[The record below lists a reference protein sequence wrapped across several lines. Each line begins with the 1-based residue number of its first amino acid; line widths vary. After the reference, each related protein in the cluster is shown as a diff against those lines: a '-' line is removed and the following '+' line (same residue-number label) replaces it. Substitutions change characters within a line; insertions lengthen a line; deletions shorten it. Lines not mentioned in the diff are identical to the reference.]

1 MPVGRWKRTVKVL
14 GLIALMLFAAAG
26 GWCVGRVSVE
36 KDVQAVIA
44 EASTGEVDAIAAF
57 RTEREQLRAMQKAQL
72 NEIVHSD
79 ASEAEIAALAQRQ
92 LMDICSRE
100 EHELTLEGLLALRGF
115 DDPLVTVQSDSA
127 NVLLR
132 TQMVTQQECSIILD
146 LVCRETGVQSG
157 NVKII
162 PIN

>member
-1 MPVGRWKRTVKVL
+1 MAALRLGRITK
-14 GLIALMLFAAAG
+14 AAG
-26 GWCVGRVSVE
+26 VIVLALTMAAGWWMGRSSV
-36 KDVQAVIA
+36 DVPVAPVNAAVQ
-44 EASTGEVDAIAAF
+44 EEDAVAAF

-72 NEIVHSD
+72 NEIVHGD
-79 ASEAEIAALAQRQ
+79 GTEAEIAALAQRQ
-92 LMDICSRE
+92 LMELCSRE
-100 EHELTLEGLLALRGF
+100 EHELTLEGLLTLRGF
-115 DDPLVTVQSDSA
+115 DDPVVTVQSDSV

-132 TQMVTQQECSIILD
+132 AELVTQKECSVILD

>member
-1 MPVGRWKRTVKVL
+1 MRRWNRAVRIL
-14 GLIALMLFAAAG
+14 GVIALMLMATAG
-26 GWCVGRVSVE
+26 GWCAGRSSVE
-36 KDVQAVIA
+36 RGVQAVVA
-44 EASTGEVDAIAAF
+44 EASTGEEDAIATF
-57 RTEREQLRAMQKAQL
+57 RLEREQLRAMQKAQL
-72 NEIVHSD
+72 NEIIHSD

-92 LMDICSRE
+92 LMEICSRE
-100 EHELTLEGLLALRGF
+100 EHELTLEGLLAIRGF
-115 DDPLVTVQSDSA
+115 DDPLVTVQSDSV

-132 TQMVTQQECSIILD
+132 TQAVTQQECSIILD

>member
-1 MPVGRWKRTVKVL
+1 MRRWNRAVRIL
-14 GLIALMLFAAAG
+14 GVIALMLMATAG
-26 GWCVGRVSVE
+26 GWCAGRSSVE
-36 KDVQAVIA
+36 EGAQAVVA
-44 EASTGEVDAIAAF
+44 EASTGEKDAIATF
-57 RTEREQLRAMQKAQL
+57 RMEREQLRAMQKAQL
-72 NEIVHSD
+72 NEIVHGD
-79 ASEAEIAALAQRQ
+79 GTEAEIASLAQRQ
-92 LMDICSRE
+92 LIELCSRE

-115 DDPLVTVQSDSA
+115 DDPVVTVQSDSV

-132 TQMVTQQECSIILD
+132 REIVTQQECSVILD

>member
-1 MPVGRWKRTVKVL
+1 MAALRLGRIKRTV
-14 GLIALMLFAAAG
+14 GLIALSLAMAAAG
-26 GWCVGRVSVE
+26 WWMGRSSVNVPVAPVNAA
-36 KDVQAVIA
+36 VQEEDAVA
-44 EASTGEVDAIAAF
+44 TF

-72 NEIVHSD
+72 NEIVHDD
-79 ASEAEIAALAQRQ
+79 ATEAEIAALAQRQ
-92 LMDICSRE
+92 LMELCSRE
-100 EHELTLEGLLALRGF
+100 EHELTLEGLLTRRGF
-115 DDPLVTVQSDSA
+115 DDPVVTVQSDSV

-132 TQMVTQQECSIILD
+132 AELVTQQECSVILD

>member
-1 MPVGRWKRTVKVL
+1 MGRWTKTA
-14 GLIALMLFAAAG
+14 GLVALSLVMAAAG
-26 GWCVGRVSVE
+26 WYAGRNSVDVPASAVPVSVPE
-36 KDVQAVIA
+36 QEMDAV
-44 EASTGEVDAIAAF
+44 TAF

-72 NEIVHSD
+72 NEIVHGD
-79 ASEAEIAALAQRQ
+79 GTEAEIAALAQRQ
-92 LMDICSRE
+92 LMEMCSRE
-100 EHELTLEGLLALRGF
+100 EHELTLEGLLTLRGF
-115 DDPLVTVQSDSA
+115 DDPVVTVQSDSV

-132 TQMVTQQECSIILD
+132 TELVTQQECSVILD

>member
-1 MPVGRWKRTVKVL
+1 MAARRLDRIKRAV
-14 GLIALMLFAAAG
+14 GLIVLSLAMAAVGWFAGRSSVDVPVAPVNAA
-26 GWCVGRVSVE
+26 
-36 KDVQAVIA
+36 VQEEDAV
-44 EASTGEVDAIAAF
+44 AAF

-72 NEIVHSD
+72 NEIVHGD
-79 ASEAEIAALAQRQ
+79 GSELEIAALAQRQ
-92 LMDICSRE
+92 LMELCSRE
-100 EHELTLEGLLALRGF
+100 EHELTLEGLLTLRGF
-115 DDPLVTVQSDSA
+115 DDPVVTVQSDSV

-132 TQMVTQQECSIILD
+132 AELVTQQECSVILD

>member
-1 MPVGRWKRTVKVL
+1 MAALRLGRITK
-14 GLIALMLFAAAG
+14 AAG
-26 GWCVGRVSVE
+26 VIVLALTMAAGWWMGRSSV
-36 KDVQAVIA
+36 DVPVAPVNAAVQ
-44 EASTGEVDAIAAF
+44 EEDAVAAF

-72 NEIVHSD
+72 NEIVHGD
-79 ASEAEIAALAQRQ
+79 GSELEIAALAQRQ
-92 LMDICSRE
+92 LMELCSRE
-100 EHELTLEGLLALRGF
+100 EHELTLEGLLTLRGF
-115 DDPLVTVQSDSA
+115 DDPVVTVQSDSV

-132 TQMVTQQECSIILD
+132 SELVTQQECSVILD

>member
-1 MPVGRWKRTVKVL
+1 MAALRLGRITK
-14 GLIALMLFAAAG
+14 AAG
-26 GWCVGRVSVE
+26 VIVLALTMAAGWWMGRSSV
-36 KDVQAVIA
+36 DVPVAPVNAAVQ
-44 EASTGEVDAIAAF
+44 EEDAVAAF

-72 NEIVHSD
+72 NEIVHGD
-79 ASEAEIAALAQRQ
+79 GSEPEIAALAQRQ
-92 LMDICSRE
+92 LMELCSRE
-100 EHELTLEGLLALRGF
+100 EHELTLEGLLTLRGF
-115 DDPLVTVQSDSA
+115 DDPVVTVQSDSV

-132 TQMVTQQECSIILD
+132 AELVTQKECSVILD

>member
-1 MPVGRWKRTVKVL
+1 MAALRLGRITKAAGVIVL
-14 GLIALMLFAAAG
+14 ALTMAAAG
-26 GWCVGRVSVE
+26 LWMGRSSV
-36 KDVQAVIA
+36 DVPVAPVNAAVQ
-44 EASTGEVDAIAAF
+44 EEDAVAAF

-72 NEIVHSD
+72 NEIVHGD
-79 ASEAEIAALAQRQ
+79 GSEPEIAALAQRQ
-92 LMDICSRE
+92 LMELCSRE
-100 EHELTLEGLLALRGF
+100 EHELTLEGLLTLRGF
-115 DDPLVTVQSDSA
+115 DDPVVTVQSDSV

-132 TQMVTQQECSIILD
+132 TELVTQQECSVILD

>member
-1 MPVGRWKRTVKVL
+1 MAALRLGRITK
-14 GLIALMLFAAAG
+14 AAG
-26 GWCVGRVSVE
+26 VIVLALTMAAVGWWMGRS
-36 KDVQAVIA
+36 
-44 EASTGEVDAIAAF
+44 SVDAPVAPVNAAVQEDAVAAF

-72 NEIVHSD
+72 NEIVD
-79 ASEAEIAALAQRQ
+79 GDGSEPDIAALAQRQ
-92 LMDICSRE
+92 LMELCSRE
-100 EHELTLEGLLALRGF
+100 EHELTLEGLLTLRGF
-115 DDPLVTVQSDSA
+115 DDPVVTVQSDSV

-132 TQMVTQQECSIILD
+132 SELVTQQECSVILD

>member
-1 MPVGRWKRTVKVL
+1 MIVL
-14 GLIALMLFAAAG
+14 ALTMAAAG
-26 GWCVGRVSVE
+26 WWMGRSSV
-36 KDVQAVIA
+36 DVPVAPVNAAVQ
-44 EASTGEVDAIAAF
+44 EEDAVAAF

-72 NEIVHSD
+72 NEIVHGD
-79 ASEAEIAALAQRQ
+79 GTEAEIAALAQRQ
-92 LMDICSRE
+92 LMELCSRE
-100 EHELTLEGLLALRGF
+100 EHELTLEGLLTLRGF
-115 DDPLVTVQSDSA
+115 DDPVVTVQSDSV

-132 TQMVTQQECSIILD
+132 AELVTQQECSVILD

>member
-1 MPVGRWKRTVKVL
+1 MAARRLGRIKRAV
-14 GLIALMLFAAAG
+14 GLIALSLTMAAAG
-26 GWCVGRVSVE
+26 WWMGRNS
-36 KDVQAVIA
+36 
-44 EASTGEVDAIAAF
+44 VDAPAAPVNAAVREEDAVAAF

-72 NEIVHSD
+72 NEIVHGD
-79 ASEAEIAALAQRQ
+79 GTEAEIAALAQRR
-92 LMDICSRE
+92 LMELCSRE
-100 EHELTLEGLLALRGF
+100 EHELTLEGLLTLRGF
-115 DDPLVTVQSDSA
+115 DDPVVTVQSDSV

-132 TQMVTQQECSIILD
+132 TELVTQQECSVILD

>member
-1 MPVGRWKRTVKVL
+1 MAALRLGRITKAAGVIVL
-14 GLIALMLFAAAG
+14 ALTMAAAG
-26 GWCVGRVSVE
+26 WWMGRSSV
-36 KDVQAVIA
+36 DVPVAPVNAAVQ
-44 EASTGEVDAIAAF
+44 EEDAVAAF

-72 NEIVHSD
+72 NEIVHDD
-79 ASEAEIAALAQRQ
+79 ATEAEIAALAQRQ
-92 LMDICSRE
+92 LMELCSRE
-100 EHELTLEGLLALRGF
+100 EHEMTLEGLLALRGF
-115 DDPLVTVQSDSA
+115 DDPVVTVQSDSV

-132 TQMVTQQECSIILD
+132 TELVTQQECSVILD

>member
-1 MPVGRWKRTVKVL
+1 MAARRLGRIKGVV
-14 GLIALMLFAAAG
+14 GLIVLSMAMAAV
-26 GWCVGRVSVE
+26 GWWMGCSSVNVPVAPVNAA
-36 KDVQAVIA
+36 VQGEDAVA
-44 EASTGEVDAIAAF
+44 TF

-72 NEIVHSD
+72 NEIVHDD
-79 ASEAEIAALAQRQ
+79 ATEAEIAALAQRQ
-92 LMDICSRE
+92 LMELCSRE
-100 EHELTLEGLLALRGF
+100 EHELTLEGLLTLRGF
-115 DDPLVTVQSDSA
+115 DDPVVTVQSDSV

-132 TQMVTQQECSIILD
+132 AELVTQQECSVILD

>member
-1 MPVGRWKRTVKVL
+1 MAALRLGRITKAAGVIVL
-14 GLIALMLFAAAG
+14 ALTMAAAG
-26 GWCVGRVSVE
+26 WWMGRSSV
-36 KDVQAVIA
+36 DVPVAPVNAAVQ
-44 EASTGEVDAIAAF
+44 EEDAVAAF

-72 NEIVHSD
+72 NEIVD
-79 ASEAEIAALAQRQ
+79 GDGSEPDIAALAQRQ
-92 LMDICSRE
+92 LMELCSRE
-100 EHELTLEGLLALRGF
+100 EHELTLEGLLTLRGF
-115 DDPLVTVQSDSA
+115 DDPVVTVQSDSV

-132 TQMVTQQECSIILD
+132 AELVTQQECSVILD

>member
-1 MPVGRWKRTVKVL
+1 MAALRLGRITKAAGVIVL
-14 GLIALMLFAAAG
+14 ALTMAAAG
-26 GWCVGRVSVE
+26 WWMGRSSV
-36 KDVQAVIA
+36 DVPVAPVNAAVQ
-44 EASTGEVDAIAAF
+44 EDAVTAF

-72 NEIVHSD
+72 NEIVHGD
-79 ASEAEIAALAQRQ
+79 GTEAEIAALAQRQ
-92 LMDICSRE
+92 LMELCSRE
-100 EHELTLEGLLALRGF
+100 EHELTLEGLLTLRGF
-115 DDPLVTVQSDSA
+115 DDPVVTVQSDSV

-132 TQMVTQQECSIILD
+132 SELVTQQECSVILD

>member
-1 MPVGRWKRTVKVL
+1 MAALRLGRITK
-14 GLIALMLFAAAG
+14 AAG
-26 GWCVGRVSVE
+26 VIVLALTMAAGWWMGRSSV
-36 KDVQAVIA
+36 DVPVAPVNAAVQ
-44 EASTGEVDAIAAF
+44 EEDAVAAF

-72 NEIVHSD
+72 NEIVHGD
-79 ASEAEIAALAQRQ
+79 GSEPEIAALAQRQ
-92 LMDICSRE
+92 LMELCSRE
-100 EHELTLEGLLALRGF
+100 EHELTLEGLLTLRGF
-115 DDPLVTVQSDSA
+115 DDPVVTVQSDSV

-132 TQMVTQQECSIILD
+132 SELVTQQECSVILD

>member
-1 MPVGRWKRTVKVL
+1 MQLRFLGRMARAA
-14 GLIALMLFAAAG
+14 GIIALALAMAAAG
-26 GWCVGRVSVE
+26 WFAGRSSVDAPVAE
-36 KDVQAVIA
+36 VIA
-44 EASTGEVDAIAAF
+44 PASEEDAVTVF

-72 NEIVHSD
+72 NEIVHDD
-79 ASEAEIAALAQRQ
+79 ATEAEIAALAQRQ
-92 LMDICSRE
+92 LMELCSRE
-100 EHELTLEGLLALRGF
+100 EHELTLEGLLTLRGF
-115 DDPLVTVQSDSA
+115 DDPVITVQSDSV

-132 TQMVTQQECSIILD
+132 RELITQQECSIILD

>member
-1 MPVGRWKRTVKVL
+1 MAARRLDRIKRAV
-14 GLIALMLFAAAG
+14 GLIVLSLAMAAVGWFAGRSSVDVPVAPVNAA
-26 GWCVGRVSVE
+26 
-36 KDVQAVIA
+36 VQEEDAV
-44 EASTGEVDAIAAF
+44 AAF

-72 NEIVHSD
+72 NEIVHGD
-79 ASEAEIAALAQRQ
+79 GSEPEIAALAQRQ
-92 LMDICSRE
+92 LMELCSRE
-100 EHELTLEGLLALRGF
+100 EHELTLEGLLTLRGF
-115 DDPLVTVQSDSA
+115 DDPVVTVQSDSV

-132 TQMVTQQECSIILD
+132 AELVTQQECSVILD

>member
-1 MPVGRWKRTVKVL
+1 MATLRLGRITK
-14 GLIALMLFAAAG
+14 AAG
-26 GWCVGRVSVE
+26 VIVLALTMAAGWWMGRSSV
-36 KDVQAVIA
+36 DVPVAPVNAAVQ
-44 EASTGEVDAIAAF
+44 EEDAVAAF

-72 NEIVHSD
+72 NEIVHGD
-79 ASEAEIAALAQRQ
+79 GTEAEIAALAQRQ
-92 LMDICSRE
+92 LMELCSRE
-100 EHELTLEGLLALRGF
+100 EHELTLEGLLTLRGF
-115 DDPLVTVQSDSA
+115 DDPVVTVQSDSV

-132 TQMVTQQECSIILD
+132 AELVTQQECSVILD

>member
-1 MPVGRWKRTVKVL
+1 MPVLHMSRGMERWL
-14 GLIALMLFAAAG
+14 WIALALMLALGGGFIGRIRATVPAAE
-26 GWCVGRVSVE
+26 SVE
-36 KDVQAVIA
+36 AAV
-44 EASTGEVDAIAAF
+44 EEDAIAAF

-72 NEIVHSD
+72 NDLIHDSGT
-79 ASEAEIAALAQRQ
+79 EAEIAAMAQRQ
-92 LMDICSRE
+92 LLDLCGRE
-100 EHELTLEGLLALRGF
+100 EHEVTLEGLLALRGF
-115 DDPLVTVQSDSA
+115 DDPVVTVQSDSV

-132 TQMVTQQECSIILD
+132 REMVTQQECSVILD

>member
-1 MPVGRWKRTVKVL
+1 MAVRRLDRIKRAV
-14 GLIALMLFAAAG
+14 GLIALSLTMAAAG
-26 GWCVGRVSVE
+26 WWMGRSSV
-36 KDVQAVIA
+36 DMPVAPVNAAVQEDAV
-44 EASTGEVDAIAAF
+44 TAF

-72 NEIVHSD
+72 NEIVHGD
-79 ASEAEIAALAQRQ
+79 GTEAEIAALAQRQ
-92 LMDICSRE
+92 LMELCSRE
-100 EHELTLEGLLALRGF
+100 EHELTLEGLLTLRGF
-115 DDPLVTVQSDSA
+115 DDPVVTVQSDSV

-132 TQMVTQQECSIILD
+132 AELVTQQECSVILD

>member
-1 MPVGRWKRTVKVL
+1 MATLRLGRITK
-14 GLIALMLFAAAG
+14 AAG
-26 GWCVGRVSVE
+26 VIVLALTMAAVGWWMGRS
-36 KDVQAVIA
+36 
-44 EASTGEVDAIAAF
+44 SVDAPVAPVNAAVQEDAVAAF

-72 NEIVHSD
+72 NEIVHGD
-79 ASEAEIAALAQRQ
+79 GSEPEIAALAQRQ
-92 LMDICSRE
+92 LMELCSRE
-100 EHELTLEGLLALRGF
+100 EHELTLEGLLTLRGF
-115 DDPLVTVQSDSA
+115 DDPVVTVQSDSV

-132 TQMVTQQECSIILD
+132 AELVTQKECSVILD

>member
-1 MPVGRWKRTVKVL
+1 MAARRLGRIKGVV
-14 GLIALMLFAAAG
+14 GLIVLSLAMAAV
-26 GWCVGRVSVE
+26 GWWMGCSSVNVPVAPVNAA
-36 KDVQAVIA
+36 VQEEDAVA
-44 EASTGEVDAIAAF
+44 TF

-72 NEIVHSD
+72 NEIVHGD
-79 ASEAEIAALAQRQ
+79 GTEAEIAALAQRQ
-92 LMDICSRE
+92 LMEMCSRE
-100 EHELTLEGLLALRGF
+100 EHELTLEGLLTLRGF
-115 DDPLVTVQSDSA
+115 DDPVVTVQSDSV

-132 TQMVTQQECSIILD
+132 AELVTQQECSVILD

>member
-1 MPVGRWKRTVKVL
+1 MAALRLGRITKAAGVIVL
-14 GLIALMLFAAAG
+14 ALTMAAAG
-26 GWCVGRVSVE
+26 WWMGRSSV
-36 KDVQAVIA
+36 DVPVAPVNAAVQ
-44 EASTGEVDAIAAF
+44 EDAVTAF

-72 NEIVHSD
+72 NEIVHGD
-79 ASEAEIAALAQRQ
+79 GTEAEIAALAQRQ
-92 LMDICSRE
+92 LMELCSRE
-100 EHELTLEGLLALRGF
+100 EHELTLEGLLTLRGF
-115 DDPLVTVQSDSA
+115 DDPVVTVQSDSV

-132 TQMVTQQECSIILD
+132 REIVTQQECSVILD

>member
-1 MPVGRWKRTVKVL
+1 MRRFGKRAEWL
-14 GLIALMLFAAAG
+14 
-26 GWCVGRVSVE
+26 
-36 KDVQAVIA
+36 AVIA
-44 EASTGEVDAIAAF
+44 LALAMATAGWFAGARRADVPAGVTSSAPVEDVDAIAAF

-72 NEIVHSD
+72 NEILHDD
-79 ASEAEIAALAQRQ
+79 ATEAEIAGMAQRQ
-92 LMDICSRE
+92 LMDLCERE
-100 EHELTLEGLLALRGF
+100 EHELTLEGILKLRGF
-115 DDPLVTVQSDSA
+115 DDPVVTVQGDSV

-132 TQMVTQQECSIILD
+132 KQVVTQQECSVILD

>member
-1 MPVGRWKRTVKVL
+1 MAALRLGRITKAAGVIVL
-14 GLIALMLFAAAG
+14 ALTMAAAG
-26 GWCVGRVSVE
+26 WWMGRSSV
-36 KDVQAVIA
+36 DVPVAPVNAAVQ
-44 EASTGEVDAIAAF
+44 EDAVTAF

-72 NEIVHSD
+72 NEIVHGD
-79 ASEAEIAALAQRQ
+79 GTEAEIAALAQRQ
-92 LMDICSRE
+92 LMELCSRE
-100 EHELTLEGLLALRGF
+100 EHELTLEGLLTLRGF
-115 DDPLVTVQSDSA
+115 DDPVVTVQSDSV

-132 TQMVTQQECSIILD
+132 AELVTQQECSVILD

>member
-1 MPVGRWKRTVKVL
+1 MATLRLGRITK
-14 GLIALMLFAAAG
+14 AAG
-26 GWCVGRVSVE
+26 VIVLALTMAASGWWMGRSSV
-36 KDVQAVIA
+36 DVPVAPVNAAVQ
-44 EASTGEVDAIAAF
+44 EEDAVAAF

-72 NEIVHSD
+72 NEIVHGD
-79 ASEAEIAALAQRQ
+79 GSEPEIAALAQRQ
-92 LMDICSRE
+92 LMELCSRE
-100 EHELTLEGLLALRGF
+100 EHELTLEGLLTLRGF
-115 DDPLVTVQSDSA
+115 DDPVVTVQSDSV

-132 TQMVTQQECSIILD
+132 AELVNQQECSVILD

>member
-1 MPVGRWKRTVKVL
+1 MAALRLGRITK
-14 GLIALMLFAAAG
+14 AAG
-26 GWCVGRVSVE
+26 VIVLALTMAAGWWMGRSSV
-36 KDVQAVIA
+36 DVPVAPVNAAVQ
-44 EASTGEVDAIAAF
+44 EEDAVAAF

-72 NEIVHSD
+72 NEIVHGD
-79 ASEAEIAALAQRQ
+79 GSEPEIAALAQRQ
-92 LMDICSRE
+92 LMELCSRE
-100 EHELTLEGLLALRGF
+100 EHELTLEGLLTLRGF
-115 DDPLVTVQSDSA
+115 DDPVVTVQSDSV

-132 TQMVTQQECSIILD
+132 AELVTQQECSVILD

>member
-1 MPVGRWKRTVKVL
+1 MRLRHL
-14 GLIALMLFAAAG
+14 GKMARAMGLVALALSMAAAG
-26 GWCVGRVSVE
+26 WFAGRGSVDGPVAE
-36 KDVQAVIA
+36 SIA
-44 EASTGEVDAIAAF
+44 PVTEVDAVVAF

-72 NEIVHSD
+72 NEIMHD
-79 ASEAEIAALAQRQ
+79 EAAEAEITALAQRR
-92 LMDICSRE
+92 LMELCSRE
-100 EHELTLEGLLALRGF
+100 EHEMTLEGLLALRGF
-115 DDPLVTVQSDSA
+115 DNPVVTVQSDSV

-132 TQMVTQQECSIILD
+132 AELVTQKECSVILD

>member
-1 MPVGRWKRTVKVL
+1 MRLRPLGKLARVMGLVALALSMAAIGWFAGRSSVGAPTAAVSAPV
-14 GLIALMLFAAAG
+14 
-26 GWCVGRVSVE
+26 
-36 KDVQAVIA
+36 Q
-44 EASTGEVDAIAAF
+44 EADAITAF

-72 NEIVHSD
+72 NEIVHDD
-79 ASEAEIAALAQRQ
+79 ATEAEIAALAQRQ
-92 LMDICSRE
+92 LMELCSRE
-100 EHELTLEGLLALRGF
+100 EHEMTLEGLLALRGF
-115 DDPLVTVQSDSA
+115 DNPVVTVQSDSV

-132 TQMVTQQECSIILD
+132 RELVTQQECSVILD

>member
-1 MPVGRWKRTVKVL
+1 MAARRLGRIKRAV
-14 GLIALMLFAAAG
+14 GLIALSLTMAAAG
-26 GWCVGRVSVE
+26 WWMGRNSV
-36 KDVQAVIA
+36 DVPVAPVNAAVQ
-44 EASTGEVDAIAAF
+44 EDAVTAF

-72 NEIVHSD
+72 NEIVHGD
-79 ASEAEIAALAQRQ
+79 GTEAEIAALAQRQ
-92 LMDICSRE
+92 LMELCSRE
-100 EHELTLEGLLALRGF
+100 EHELTLEGLLTLRGF
-115 DDPLVTVQSDSA
+115 DDPVVTVQSDSV

-132 TQMVTQQECSIILD
+132 AELVTQQECSVILD

>member
-1 MPVGRWKRTVKVL
+1 MPVRRWNRAVRIL
-14 GLIALMLFAAAG
+14 GVIALMLMATAG
-26 GWCVGRVSVE
+26 GWCAGRSSVE
-36 KDVQAVIA
+36 EGAQAVVA
-44 EASTGEVDAIAAF
+44 EASTGEEDAIATF
-57 RTEREQLRAMQKAQL
+57 RMEREQLRAMQKAQL
-72 NEIVHSD
+72 NEIIHSD
-79 ASEAEIAALAQRQ
+79 ATEAEIAALAQRQ

-100 EHELTLEGLLALRGF
+100 EHELTLEGLLTLRGF
-115 DDPLVTVQSDSA
+115 DDPLVTVQSDSV

-132 TQMVTQQECSIILD
+132 TQVVTQQECSIILD